1 MAWAA
6 APWKKEES
14 AGAQPTQ
21 PKGIFRDGQPSLNPA
36 LYMAVREHSTLT
48 RRSLQSAFRDQD
60 ILLCQHVLAFCNKL
74 FSVVSYMF
82 SVDLV

>member
-1 MAWAA
+1 MERIRAA
-6 APWKKEES
+6 KWKKEES

-48 RRSLQSAFRDQD
+48 CALAKAIFYMDREYF
-60 ILLCQHVLAFCNKL
+60 VLFVR
-74 FSVVSYMF
+74 VVFNFMMLY
-82 SVDLV
+82 